1 MDEAR
6 GSTLV
11 SIKETI
17 IIDDVI
23 PENLQDEYHDI
34 VLSERSWCFL
44 KDMTYSK
51 GNIKYP
57 SYGFNMLFK
66 HPDYGVVSSLYERI
80 SVPII
85 NSLLEKTNLEI
96 NDIYFNRSFLQLPL
110 SQNFYRDQNG
120 LHVDLSE
127 PHYACVYYLNDS
139 DGDTIIMEQTIDN
152 TPPGSQGVDVKIHK
166 RVTPKKGRMVVF
178 DGRRYHCS
186 SQPTE
191 SYRAII
197 NFDLI

>member
-1 MDEAR
+1 MEKTESAR
-6 GSTLV
+6 MVDL
-11 SIKETI
+11 KETI

-23 PENLQDEYHDI
+23 PETLQEEYHDKI
-34 VLSERSWCFL
+34 LSSRGWCFI
-44 KDMTYSK
+44 KDMSYSK
-51 GNIKYP
+51 GELKYP

-66 HPDYGVVSSLYERI
+66 HPDHGVVSPLYETI
-80 SVPII
+80 CVPLI
-85 NSLLEKTNLEI
+85 NSLLEKTKLEI

-110 SQNFYRDQNG
+110 SQNFYKGNNG
-120 LHVDLSE
+120 LHVDLPD

-139 DGDTIIMEQTIDN
+139 DGDTIIMEQSIDN
-152 TPPGSQGVDVKIHK
+152 TPPGSKDVDVRIHK
-166 RVTPKKGRMVVF
+166 TVTPKKGRMVVF

-191 SYRAII
+191 NYRAII